1 MKKNRFK
8 PFKKG
13 RLAVLYAR
21 YSPRPG
27 EDHRTIDSQFGFGAE
42 YCEFQRWTIDSQFAD
57 EGITGTSTEDR
68 AELRKAIA
76 RVKEVRG
83 VLVCY
88 SLSRLAR
95 NVVDALNILDDLEE
109 NGCDIF
115 LGDIQVDTT
124 TPIGRVFF
132 TIKAAFAQLQADE
145 IGTNTSD
152 CMKSYI
158 KCGWMMGSVAPY
170 GWKPGP
176 DVQEIVTSRGVRKR
190 RRVMVMEE
198 REQEAMDIM
207 FRCHALAW
215 SIKKIVEHLELCGYR
230 NRKGRKFDTKTIWKI
245 IEREMLHGNPARM
258 TMNPKF
264 LREHVGALK
273 GDGTVLADD
282 GSDAV

>member
-8 PFKKG
+8 PFQKLRK
-13 RLAVLYAR
+13 AVLYAR

-27 EDHRTIDSQFGFGAE
+27 EDCRTISSQFIYGTEYCKHQRWDIDSQF
-42 YCEFQRWTIDSQFAD
+42 SD
-57 EGITGTSTEDR
+57 EGITGTSTDDR
-68 AELRKAIA
+68 IELKRAIS
-76 RVKEVRG
+76 RVKEIKG

-95 NVVDALNILDDLEE
+95 NVIDALNILDDLEE

-124 TPIGRVFF
+124 TPVGRVFF

-152 CMKSYI
+152 CMRSYI

-170 GWKPGP
+170 GWKAGP

-190 RRVMVMEE
+190 RRVMVMDE
-198 REQEAMDIM
+198 REQEALDIM

-215 SIKKIVEHLELCGYR
+215 PIKKIVEHLELCGYR

-273 GDGTVLADD
+273 GDGTVEVTEAE
-282 GSDAV
+282 